1 MRSCARSTVVRDPRL
16 WATRPAHQNDQ
27 WHASLEVLG
36 HPVVDLPLMMIEPV
50 HEPGEVQ
57 AVKNLILDFDQF
69 HKVIFVSQNAV
80 RETFAWLRDYW
91 PQLPEGMEYFAVGR
105 KTAEAVAAER
115 LVVAN
120 GIQAMDSD
128 ELLALPQ
135 LQNVW
140 GEKIL
145 ICRGRGGLPRLGE
158 VLHERDA
165 IVRYCELYHRRLPPT
180 AVAEAAPL
188 MAGCGADVIPVFS
201 GETLQNLVRVL
212 DANGVDERGMTLV
225 VPGKRVTQ
233 TAERL
238 GFRHIVT
245 AENATTATMLAAV
258 RQALDQRVQ
267 MR

>member
-1 MRSCARSTVVRDPRL
+1 MPDLRI
-16 WATRPAHQNDQ
+16 WATRPEHQNAQ
-27 WHASLEVLG
+27 WRESLAELG
-36 HPVVDLPLMMIEPV
+36 YPVVELPLMMIEPV
-50 HEPGEVQ
+50 HEAAEVQ

-91 PQLPEGMEYFAVGR
+91 PQLPEGVEYFAVGR
-105 KTAEAVAAER
+105 KTADAVAAEQ
-115 LVVAN
+115 LTVAN
-120 GIQAMDSD
+120 GDRSMDSD

-135 LQNVW
+135 LRNVW

-158 VLHERDA
+158 VLHERGA
-165 IVRYCELYHRRLPPT
+165 IVRYCELYHRRLPPM

-188 MAGCGADVIPVFS
+188 MAQCAGDVIPVFS

-212 DANGVDERGMTLV
+212 ESNGVTERGMSLV

-233 TAERL
+233 SAEKL
-238 GFRHIVT
+238 GFSRIVT
-245 AENATTATMLAAV
+245 AENATTASMLAAV
-258 RQALDQRVQ
+258 REAVDKRAQLL
-267 MR
+267 